1 MSTSAISKRYA
12 KALVSL
18 GSEQEK
24 VEAYGEELAQ
34 VSRIVASED
43 LLRLLVE
50 SPTLAV
56 DKKSAIFA
64 EIMDK
69 LGLSDGMRDFLGL
82 LVEKDRMQYLPQIEQ
97 KYQQLADELSGTL
110 RANVTAAAELSDQQK
125 TAISDELEK
134 QTGKN
139 VELTV
144 DVDAALIGGLR
155 TEIGG
160 RLFDGS
166 VKTQL
171 KRIEDTLTK
180 G

>member
-1 MSTSAISKRYA
+1 MSSSAISKRYA

-18 GSEQEK
+18 GSEQK
-24 VEAYGEELAQ
+24 NVEAYGAELAT

-43 LLRLLVE
+43 LLRLLLE

-56 DKKSAIFA
+56 EKKSAIFA

-69 LGLSDGMRDFLGL
+69 LGLSAGMRDFLGL
-82 LVEKDRMQYLPQIEQ
+82 MVTKDRMQYLPQIEQ
-97 KYQQLADELSGTL
+97 NYQQLADELSGTL
-110 RANVTAAAELSDQQK
+110 RAKLTAAAALNDKQK
-125 TAISDELEK
+125 KAISAELEK
-134 QTGKN
+134 QTGKK

-144 DVDAALIGGLR
+144 DVDASLIGGLR

>member
-18 GSEQEK
+18 GSEQNK

-34 VSRIVASED
+34 VSAIVASED
-43 LLRLLVE
+43 LLRLLLE

-56 DKKSAIFA
+56 EKKSAIFA
-64 EIMDK
+64 DIMDK
-69 LGLSDGMRDFLGL
+69 LGVSAGMRDFFGL

-97 KYQQLADELSGTL
+97 KYRQLADELSGTL
-110 RANVTAAAELSDQQK
+110 RARVTAAVALSDAQK
-125 TAISDELEK
+125 KVISKELEK

-144 DVDAALIGGLR
+144 DVDASLIGGLR
-155 TEIGG
+155 TEVGG

>member
-1 MSTSAISKRYA
+1 MSTSAITRRYA

-18 GSEQEK
+18 GSEQGK
-24 VEAYGEELAQ
+24 VDEYGRELAA
-34 VSRIVASED
+34 ASSMLESQD
-43 LLRLLVE
+43 LLRLLLE

-56 DKKSAIFA
+56 EKKTAVFS
-64 EIMDK
+64 EIMEK
-69 LGLSDGMRDFLGL
+69 MGLSSGMRNFLGL
-82 LVEKDRMQYLPQIEQ
+82 LIEKDRIQYLPQINQ
-97 KYQQLADELSGTL
+97 KYRQLADELSGTL
-110 RANVTAAAELSDQQK
+110 RANVTAATELSDRQQQ
-125 TAISDELEK
+125 AISDELEK

-144 DVDAALIGGLR
+144 DVDTDLIGGLR

-160 RLFDGS
+160 KLYDGS

>member
-18 GSEQEK
+18 GSEQNK
-24 VEAYGEELAQ
+24 VEAYGQELAQ
-34 VSRIVASED
+34 VSAIVASED
-43 LLRLLVE
+43 LLRLLLE

-56 DKKSAIFA
+56 EKKSAIFA
-64 EIMDK
+64 DIMDK
-69 LGLSDGMRDFLGL
+69 LGVSAGMRDFFGL

-97 KYQQLADELSGTL
+97 KYRQLADELSGTL
-110 RANVTAAAELSDQQK
+110 RARVTAAVALSDAQK
-125 TAISDELEK
+125 KVISKELEK

-144 DVDAALIGGLR
+144 DVDASLIGGLR
-155 TEIGG
+155 TEVGG

>member
-18 GSEQEK
+18 GSEQK
-24 VEAYGEELAQ
+24 KIDAYGEELAR
-34 VSRIVASED
+34 VSTLVASED
-43 LLRLLVE
+43 LLRLLLE

-56 DKKSAIFA
+56 EKKSAIFA

-69 LGLSDGMRDFLGL
+69 LKLSDGMRDFLGL
-82 LVEKDRMQYLPQIEQ
+82 LVEKDRMMYLPQIEQ
-97 KYQQLADELSGTL
+97 NFQELADELSGTL
-110 RANVTAAAELSDQQK
+110 RARVTAAVELDNKQK
-125 TAISDELEK
+125 KAISAELEK
-134 QTGKN
+134 QTGKK

>member
-125 TAISDELEK
+125 TAISAELEK
-134 QTGKN
+134 QTGKK

-180 G
+180 

>member
-18 GSEQEK
+18 GSEQKK
-24 VEAYGEELAQ
+24 VEAYGEELAK
-34 VSRIVASED
+34 VSQLVASED
-43 LLRLLVE
+43 LLRLLLE
-50 SPTLAV
+50 SPTLEV
-56 DKKSAIFA
+56 EKKSAIFA
-64 EIMDK
+64 EIMEK
-69 LGLSDGMRDFLGL
+69 LGLSAGMRDFFGL
-82 LVEKDRMQYLPQIEQ
+82 LVEKDRMKYLPLIEQ

-110 RANVTAAAELSDQQK
+110 RANVTAAAALSDKQK
-125 TAISDELEK
+125 KAISAELEK

-144 DVDAALIGGLR
+144 EIDAALIGGLR

-166 VKTQL
+166 VQTQL

>member
-1 MSTSAISKRYA
+1 LSTSAISKRYA

-18 GSEQEK
+18 GSEQNK
-24 VEAYGEELAQ
+24 IDAFGEELAK
-34 VSRIVASED
+34 VSSLVAAED
-43 LLRLLVE
+43 LLRLLLE

-56 DKKSAIFA
+56 EKKSAIFA
-64 EIMDK
+64 DIMEK
-69 LGLSDGMRDFLGL
+69 LGLSEVMRDFFGL
-82 LVEKDRMQYLPQIEQ
+82 LVEKDRMQYLPQIELY
-97 KYQQLADELSGTL
+97 YQQLADELSGTL
-110 RANVTAAAELSDQQK
+110 RARVTAAVELSDAQK
-125 TAISDELEK
+125 KAISAELEK

-144 DVDAALIGGLR
+144 DVDEALIGGLR

>member
-1 MSTSAISKRYA
+1 MSTSAITKRYA

-18 GSEQEK
+18 GSEQKK
-24 VEAYGEELAQ
+24 VEAYGEELAK
-34 VSRIVASED
+34 VSSIVASHD
-43 LLRLLVE
+43 LLRLLLE

-56 DKKSAIFA
+56 EKKSAIFA
-64 EIMDK
+64 EIMEK
-69 LGLSDGMRDFLGL
+69 MAVSSGMRDFFGL
-82 LVEKDRMQYLPQIEQ
+82 LIEKDRMQYLPQIEV

-110 RANVTAAAELSDQQK
+110 RASVTTAAKLSAAQQK
-125 TAISDELEK
+125 AISAELEK
-134 QTGKN
+134 QTGKK

-144 DVDAALIGGLR
+144 DIDEALIGGLR

>member
-1 MSTSAISKRYA
+1 MSASAISRRYA

-18 GSEQEK
+18 GSEKNK

-34 VSRIVASED
+34 VSSMISDQD
-43 LLRLLVE
+43 LLRLLLE
-50 SPTLAV
+50 SPTLPV
-56 DKKSAIFA
+56 EKKSAIFA
-64 EIMDK
+64 EIMEK
-69 LGLSDGMRDFLGL
+69 IGVSEGIRDFLGL
-82 LVEKDRMQYLPQIEQ
+82 LVEKNRMQYLPQIEQ
-97 KYQQLADELSGTL
+97 NYRQLADELSGTL
-110 RANVTAAAELSDQQK
+110 RANVTAATKLSDVQQK
-125 TAISDELEK
+125 AISKELEK

-144 DVDAALIGGLR
+144 DIDEALIGGLR

>member
-18 GSEQEK
+18 GSEQKK
-24 VEAYGEELAQ
+24 VDSYGAELAKI
-34 VSRIVASED
+34 SSLVAEQD
-43 LLRLLVE
+43 LLRLLLE

-56 DKKSAIFA
+56 EKKSAIFS
-64 EIMDK
+64 EIMNKVGVSVD
-69 LGLSDGMRDFLGL
+69 MQNFFGL
-82 LVEKDRMQYLPQIEQ
+82 LIEKNRMQYLPQIEQ
-97 KYQQLADELSGTL
+97 KYLQLADELSGTL
-110 RANVTAAAELSDQQK
+110 RANVTAAAKLSAAQQK
-125 TAISDELEK
+125 AITKELEK

-144 DVDAALIGGLR
+144 DVDEALIGGLR

-166 VKTQL
+166 VQTQL